1 MREQGI
7 DVSFAA
13 GNRAGGL
20 PFLKAPTAFLSA
32 LAWLDLA
39 DNFAR
44 IVATGLIVLIDAL
57 IHLSR
62 LNIIHPKLQRRR
74 PPPARV
80 YRLANGSDVVIATP
94 VFTLRPRLPR
104 IGNPESPDPASARVR
119 TVRAS
124 DYVYPKFG

>member
-62 LNIIHPKLQRRR
+62 LNIIIRSCSAVDHLLR
-74 PPPARV
+74 A
-80 YRLANGSDVVIATP
+80 
-94 VFTLRPRLPR
+94 FTGLLM
-104 IGNPESPDPASARVR
+104 VLMW
-119 TVRAS
+119 
-124 DYVYPKFG
+124 